1 MLNKKSVCF
10 IYPWATFG
18 GVERVLLNRALAIR
32 RYLPSIHIDFF
43 FLHDSGG
50 LRPLMAAMEKYG
62 LNENSS
68 VVSSLSREYD
78 LAFVIDCP
86 QGIDLCIKRGQRYV
100 VECHTSYTENR
111 AYLRNIATSC
121 ERVITPSAS
130 FSKML
135 QDEFP
140 HLTPRIGELRN
151 FVPWDILDNASISNR
166 ILPKWTKTPILFFGR
181 LDCLKDPISLL
192 DAYQDLNARRKNE
205 FMLLLCGPRSSE
217 VKLDYEIS
225 KRSLEGRTVV
235 LPAVPFAS
243 ATRLFDSI
251 AAANGIFVSPSK
263 GESFGLSAAE
273 AISSL
278 VPVVLS
284 DIEAHRNL
292 VKGYERQFIYQLG
305 DARQLAQRIEEA
317 NDCYSDAIKAMQVVR
332 NQFSALAFID
342 DWNKLFK
349 ELDIDQ

>member
-32 RYLPSIHIDFF
+32 SYLPSVHIDFF
-43 FLHDSGG
+43 FMHDSGG

-68 VVSSLSREYD
+68 VVSSLSRPYD
-78 LAFVIDCP
+78 MTFVIDCP

-100 VECHTSYTENR
+100 VECHTSYAENR
-111 AYLRNIATSC
+111 TYLRNIAASC
-121 ERVITPSAS
+121 ERVITPSAG

-135 QDEFP
+135 RSEFP
-140 HLTPRIGELRN
+140 HLAESISELRN
-151 FVPWDILDNASISNR
+151 FVPWDILHKADVSQC
-166 ILPKWTKTPILFFGR
+166 ILPKWTRTPILFFGR
-181 LDCLKDPISLL
+181 LDLLKDPVSLL
-192 DAYQDLNARRKNE
+192 DAYQDLDARRKNE
-205 FMLLLCGPRSSE
+205 FMLLLCGPRSAE
-217 VKLDYEIS
+217 VKLDHEIS
-225 KRSLEGRTVV
+225 KRSLEGKAVV

-243 ATRLFDSI
+243 ATRLFDSV

-292 VKGYERQFIYQLG
+292 VKGYEAQFTYRLG
-305 DARQLAQRIEEA
+305 DAKQLGQRIEEI
-317 NDCYSDAIKAMQVVR
+317 NDSYSDARKAMQVVR
-332 NQFSALAFID
+332 DQFSALAFVD
-342 DWNKLFK
+342 DWKKLFK
-349 ELDIDQ
+349 ELDIN